1 MIRAVLWDFGGVIL
15 SSPFE
20 AFNRY
25 EAANGLPVDF
35 IRSVNATDPDT
46 NAWALLERNDVT
58 PEQFDALFADESEA
72 LGHRIP
78 GADVLALLSGEVR
91 PEMVM
96 ALDRV
101 IRAGYRT
108 ACLTNNVVGGEQ
120 RMEVGDV
127 MVMFDHVVESSKV
140 GCRKPEPRFYEIACE
155 LVGVDPSEC
164 VFLDDL
170 GINLKPA
177 KAMGMTTIKVGAAEP
192 AIAALERSSASH
204 CDEFPRDLSARSLI
218 ARGIQTPLNTRSM
231 RSASS
236 WSWMAL
242 EPVAGLP
249 DSTRA
254 TWRRS

>member
-35 IRSVNATDPDT
+35 IRRVNSTDPDS
-46 NAWALLERNDVT
+46 NAWALLERSEVS
-58 PEQFDALFADESEA
+58 PAEFDALFADESEA
-72 LGHRIP
+72 LGHRVP
-78 GADVLALLSGEVR
+78 GADVLGLLSGEIR
-91 PEMVM
+91 TEMVT

-101 IRAGYRT
+101 VRAGFRT

-120 RMEVGDV
+120 RMDVGDV
-127 MVMFDHVVESSKV
+127 MVVFDHVVESSKV

-155 LVGVDPSEC
+155 LLDVTPDEC

-177 KAMGMTTIKVGAAEP
+177 KAMGMTTIKVATAEQ
-192 AIAALERSSASH
+192 AITDLEAVLGI
-204 CDEFPRDLSARSLI
+204 DL
-218 ARGIQTPLNTRSM
+218 
-231 RSASS
+231 
-236 WSWMAL
+236 
-242 EPVAGLP
+242 
-249 DSTRA
+249 
-254 TWRRS
+254 

>member
-25 EAANGLPVDF
+25 EATNGLPIDF
-35 IRSVNATDPDT
+35 IRGVNSTNPDT

-58 PEQFDALFADESEA
+58 PEEFDALFADESEA

-78 GADVLALLSGEVR
+78 GADVLGLLSGEIR
-91 PEMVM
+91 PEMVQ

-108 ACLTNNVVGGEQ
+108 ACLTNNVGGGEQ

-155 LVGVDPSEC
+155 LLDVEPNQC

-192 AIAALERSSASH
+192 AIAELERV
-204 CDEFPRDLSARSLI
+204 L
-218 ARGIQTPLNTRSM
+218 GITLR
-231 RSASS
+231 
-236 WSWMAL
+236 
-242 EPVAGLP
+242 
-249 DSTRA
+249 
-254 TWRRS
+254 